1 MSGID
6 GRRGNFLK
14 LDIDSDE
21 EMIFNIEHFEI
32 PKFAGQTVDISV
44 ADNKVIFDFDTV
56 LIRKEII
63 EISSQELNFF
73 FGLDNNKRNSCLFE
87 IQVSMETLNRV
98 WRVAQ
103 RNKRDE
109 LLSELEVS
117 LTDFMQKYQTYYPEY
132 FRQ

>member
-1 MSGID
+1 
-6 GRRGNFLK
+6 
-14 LDIDSDE
+14 
-21 EMIFNIEHFEI
+21 
-32 PKFAGQTVDISV
+32 
-44 ADNKVIFDFDTV
+44 
-56 LIRKEII
+56 
-63 EISSQELNFF
+63 
-73 FGLDNNKRNSCLFE
+73 
-87 IQVSMETLNRV
+87 METLNRV